1 MIVTFPVA
9 VAKERKSQVRKA
21 NVFQLRMNV
30 EADVGVNY
38 VNTWL
43 AFDLLPIVTFV
54 KRQQAK
60 ALPCT

>member
-1 MIVTFPVA
+1 MA
-9 VAKERKSQVRKA
+9 VAKEKVTSEESKCLPA
-21 NVFQLRMNV
+21 WMNV
-30 EADVGVNY
+30 EADIGESY

-54 KRQQAK
+54 KRQQTK

>member
-1 MIVTFPVA
+1 VA

-21 NVFQLRMNV
+21 NVIQLRMNV

>member
-1 MIVTFPVA
+1 
-9 VAKERKSQVRKA
+9 VRKA

>member
-1 MIVTFPVA
+1 MA

-30 EADVGVNY
+30 EADVGVSY

-43 AFDLLPIVTFV
+43 AFDLLPIAIFV
-54 KRQQAK
+54 KGSKQK
-60 ALPCT
+60 LYHVHKNDI

>member
-1 MIVTFPVA
+1 MA

-30 EADVGVNY
+30 EADVGVSY

-43 AFDLLPIVTFV
+43 AFDLFPIVTFV

>member
-1 MIVTFPVA
+1 MA

>member
-1 MIVTFPVA
+1 VA

-30 EADVGVNY
+30 EADVGVSY